1 MKKLYFL
8 DEEEK
13 NRILGLHESLKPKS
27 VIKEDAGEIAGMAA
41 AGAVAGS
48 AFMGVGAI
56 PGAIIGGTVGLV
68 MGLLRNSNSSDGA
81 KRILQA
87 CTNKKEVGP
96 ATQTRQQLNA
106 IADGINAA
114 IEGVGT
120 DEKAIKTNLQKIT
133 TIPDLCAM
141 AAIYQTRHGENLF
154 DAIDGDIDD
163 QAEWKTYVYLP
174 LLDAYDNSQE
184 IGAKAAAAKKSTPAK
199 TATPAT
205 KKGGTVKTNTG
216 TQQQLV
222 TRLKQSQKSLGLPE
236 SGTLDNATLQAMI
249 SKLGTK
255 PQVQPVT
262 TAAPAGVQ
270 TTTQTPQASMT
281 PEQIQASLQALT
293 QNANRPV

>member
-13 NRILGLHESLKPKS
+13 NRILNLHESLKPKS
-27 VIKEDAGEIAGMAA
+27 VIKEDAGEVAGYAA
-41 AGAVAGS
+41 AGAAAGV

-56 PGAIIGGTVGLV
+56 PGALIGGTVGLV

-106 IADGINAA
+106 IADAINTA

-141 AAIYQTRHGENLF
+141 AGIYQTRHGENLF

-184 IGAKAAAAKKSTPAK
+184 IGAKAAAAAK
-199 TATPAT
+199 TAKTTTPAAKT
-205 KKGGTVKTNTG
+205 GGTAKTNTG
-216 TQQQLV
+216 AQQQLA

-236 SGTLDNATLQAMI
+236 SGALDNATLQAMI
-249 SKLGTK
+249 TKLGGQ
-255 PQVQPVT
+255 PQAQPVT
-262 TAAPAGVQ
+262 SVAPAGVQ
-270 TTTQTPQASMT
+270 PLASSQPTAGMT
-281 PEQIQASLQALT
+281 PEQIQAALT
-293 QNANRPV
+293 RINQNTNRPV